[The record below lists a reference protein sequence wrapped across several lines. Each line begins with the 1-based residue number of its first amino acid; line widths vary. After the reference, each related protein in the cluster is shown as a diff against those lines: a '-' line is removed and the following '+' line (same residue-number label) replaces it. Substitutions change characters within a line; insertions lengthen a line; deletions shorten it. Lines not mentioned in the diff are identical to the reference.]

1 MPNAPHVAAVVVVHN
16 PGTWFQEMIESLRD
30 SDYPNTSYVFV
41 DTSTDIDVTQ
51 AIQEALPSALI
62 VKESSNP
69 GFAAA
74 CNIGARHAR
83 GASHLLFCHDDVA
96 FDPDAI
102 RKMVEEAF
110 LMNAGVVTPK
120 YVVWNSPGQILALGG
135 SIDRTGSVASRIDVG
150 DLDQGQYDA
159 SQEVFVAPG
168 GATLIRQDLFD
179 AIFGFDDNMFLYY
192 EDVDLSW
199 RAQIA
204 GARIVAAPLA
214 KVRHLTVSTVGARR
228 ARGGRRRKAATSVRA
243 RLPRHERL
251 GFSRKNQL
259 RALLTNVRGLRRQFS
274 VLQYLIISIIE
285 TVYFAVTGKPK
296 IALSILEAWLTLF
309 SHRSQIRKKR
319 KSILHYRVKS
329 DSALKAQMIH
339 GSARVKGFA
348 NTRRNFRSRG
358 EEARKVSGWRDYGNE
373 KTFIERLT
381 APSAAGSKGADKFDD
396 TDSVS
401 IGFGRITRV
410 FMWLVIALVILGSR
424 HLTVG
429 GVALF
434 GQFLP
439 FGSAHGLIATYFSGP
454 PYHHGLVSPS
464 PTMDLML
471 GALGYLFFGGTGFE
485 AHFVYAALIALGLAG
500 TFRIVADFR
509 SRTAA
514 YVGTALYAIGPI
526 LPGVI
531 SSASLGGLVV
541 FGLVPWFFLR
551 MLRFVNMPGI
561 FRSTNVS
568 GRYELVVEGLW
579 LGLILAFAP
588 SFIIIFVVAF
598 IVLAVMGTALG
609 YIGSLKKFIV
619 SQIGT
624 LTVALALNSPWIFS
638 FFMPGANPS
647 AFFGSATPAHLS
659 LQSLLLFQ
667 VAPEVKLVPLFGF
680 YLVAFVGSL
689 VLVRRRKA
697 DRVISLM
704 AVFVAVELVAV
715 FSSYGSLGLDPIPL
729 SEVLPLAFLVAVVV
743 ICSGIE
749 AALIRLPKMKIGWGH
764 LASVLSALAIA
775 VSTYAMIGGN
785 GSGRYQL
792 PSQGY
797 GHSLGWMVPSPNPSP
812 EKALWLGRP
821 GTLPVGSYQI
831 SSDMALG
838 ISDIGVPTID
848 TLFPTADPNGIDGV
862 IKAINAASREDTVHL
877 GQQLAQ
883 LRIKYV
889 VIPQSSLSS
898 YSFLTSDLNLML
910 SRQRDL
916 NQLVADPSVAA
927 FSVQDSLASP
937 TNKIISK
944 SNKEL
949 NLLRVIIEAMV
960 AVLWA
965 GMIEAT
971 LSSRSITL
979 WLLRRFM
986 RTILGRFLSRLA
998 KPFRFDFQKRQR
1010 VSRSKP
1016 RSGPDPIPKP
1026 RDKVLSGSSLS
1037 VEDRFK
1043 HVRITNYPLDPSRET
1058 DIEGSEEIYG
1068 EDL

>member
-1 MPNAPHVAAVVVVHN
+1 MPNAPHVTAVVVVHN

-30 SDYPNTSYVFV
+30 SDYPNISYVFV
-41 DTSTDIDVTQ
+41 DTSSDIDVTS
-51 AIQEALPSALI
+51 AIEGALPSALI
-62 VKESSNP
+62 VKEPANP

-74 CNIGARHAR
+74 CNIGARHAK

-96 FDPDAI
+96 FDPGAI

-168 GATLIRQDLFD
+168 GATLIRRDLFE
-179 AIFGFDDNMFLYY
+179 AIFGFDEKMFLYY

-204 GARIVAAPLA
+204 GARIVASPLA

-228 ARGGRRRKAATSVRA
+228 ARGGRRRVASSVRA

-259 RALLTNVRGLRRQFS
+259 RALLTNVRGLRRQLS
-274 VLQYLIISIIE
+274 MLQYFVISLVE
-285 TVYFAVTGKPK
+285 TAYFAITGKPK
-296 IALSILEAWLTLF
+296 IALAMLEAWFALF
-309 SHRSQIRKKR
+309 SQRSNIRKKR
-319 KSILHYRVKS
+319 RSILHYRVKS
-329 DSALKAQMIH
+329 DVALNAQMIR

-373 KTFIERLT
+373 KTLIERLT
-381 APSAAGSKGADKFDD
+381 APSATGSKGAEKFDD
-396 TDSVS
+396 TDPVS
-401 IGFGRITRV
+401 IAFGRLTRV
-410 FMWLVIALVILGSR
+410 FMWVVVALVIIGTR

-429 GVALF
+429 QVSLF

-439 FGSAHGLIATYFSGP
+439 FGSAHGLIATYFLGP
-454 PYHHGLVSPS
+454 AHHQGLVSPS
-464 PTMDLML
+464 PTMDLLL
-471 GALGYLFFGGTGFE
+471 GALGYVFFGGTGLE

-500 TFRIVADFR
+500 IFRIVADFR
-509 SRTAA
+509 SRAAA
-514 YVGTALYAIGPI
+514 YVGTAIYAIGPI

-531 SSASLGGLVV
+531 SSASLSGLVV
-541 FGLVPWFFLR
+541 FGVAPWFFLR

-561 FRSTNVS
+561 FRSTSVS
-568 GRYELVVEGLW
+568 SRYELVVEGLW

-588 SFIIIFVVAF
+588 SFVIVFVVTF
-598 IVLAVMGTALG
+598 IVLAIMGAVHG

-619 SQIGT
+619 SQIGA
-624 LTVALALNSPWIFS
+624 LVVALALNSPWIFS
-638 FFMPGANPS
+638 FFVPGANPS
-647 AFFGSATPAHLS
+647 AFFGSATPAHLNV
-659 LQSLLLFQ
+659 QALLLFQ
-667 VAPEVKLVPLFGF
+667 IAPEVKVVPLFGS
-680 YLVAFVGSL
+680 YLIAFFGSL
-689 VLVRRRKA
+689 VLVRRLKA

-704 AVFVAVELVAV
+704 AVFAAVELVAI
-715 FSSYGSLGLDPIPL
+715 FSSYGSLGLDPIHL
-729 SEVLPLAFLVAVVV
+729 SVVLPMAFLVAVVV

-749 AALIRLPKMKIGWGH
+749 AALIQLPRMKIGWGH
-764 LASVLSALAIA
+764 FASVFSAIA
-775 VSTYAMIGGN
+775 IVISTFAMVSGN
-785 GSGRYQL
+785 GSGRYGL
-792 PSQGY
+792 PPQGY
-797 GHSLGWMVPSPNPSP
+797 GHSLGWMVPSHNPSP

-838 ISDIGVPTID
+838 LSDIGRPTID
-848 TLFPTADPNGIDGV
+848 TLFPTADPNRIDSV
-862 IKAINAASREDTVHL
+862 IKAVSAASREDTVHL
-877 GQQLAQ
+877 GQQLAK

-898 YSFLTSDLNLML
+898 DSFLTSDLNLML

-927 FSVQDSLASP
+927 FAVQDSLANPVSAAV
-937 TNKIISK
+937 SQ
-944 SNKEL
+944 SNREL
-949 NLLRVIIEAMV
+949 NFLRLIIEILV

-986 RTILGRFLSRLA
+986 NTLLGRFLSRLA
-998 KPFRFDFQKRQR
+998 KPFRFNFQNKERA
-1010 VSRSKP
+1010 SKTRLGP
-1016 RSGPDPIPKP
+1016 APDPSLET
-1026 RDKVLSGSSLS
+1026 REKVLSTSLS
-1037 VEDRFK
+1037 VEQRYR
-1043 HVRITNYPLDPSRET
+1043 HVRITNDPLDPSRET
-1058 DIEGSEEIYG
+1058 YVEGSEEKYG
-1068 EDL
+1068 ED